1 MKMIKLSTFAI
12 FISFSL
18 VFSCG
23 ASGKNKDT
31 ESEAATTE
39 SVADND
45 AADSE
50 DEVSIEKVTL
60 ARDAGEKFEPV
71 TSFKT
76 SDTFCAL
83 VKLSEAKTGTRVKA
97 IWTAV
102 EAAGIENK
110 KIFEKEVTINPET
123 TKDVK
128 EPSRIDFTLSHNNP
142 YPVGDYKAEIYL
154 NGELAKTV
162 KFKIQ

>member
-1 MKMIKLSTFAI
+1 LGAELALADPNMKMIKLSTFAI
-12 FISFSL
+12 FISLSLAFS
-18 VFSCG
+18 SG
-23 ASGKNKDT
+23 AIGKDKD
-31 ESEAATTE
+31 
-39 SVADND
+39 DD
-45 AADSE
+45 GADSE

-71 TSFKT
+71 TNFKT

-102 EAAGIENK
+102 EAGGVENK
-110 KIFEKEVTINPET
+110 KIFEKEVTINRET

-128 EPSRIDFTLSHNNP
+128 EPSRIDFTLSHDNP

-154 NGELAKTV
+154 NGELAETV